1 MKTTAN
7 LLAAVAVCL
16 MLGCSKA
23 SVPGEYQGTLPAA
36 DAPGILTTLTLNP
49 DNTFILTSVYLG
61 KDENAFTETGSYAVN
76 SQGIIDLGGEGLRYL
91 KQEDDGSLS
100 VLTLDKEEPEGPL
113 RSYYKL
119 EKTKKL

>member
-1 MKTTAN
+1 MKKTAN

-16 MLGCSKA
+16 MLGCSQNA
-23 SVPGEYQGTLPAA
+23 IPGEYQGTLPAA

-61 KDENAFTETGSYAVN
+61 KNENAFTETGSYAVN
-76 SQGIIDLGGEGLRYL
+76 AQGIIELGGEGLRYL
-91 KQEDDGSLS
+91 KQEKDGSLI

-113 RSYYKL
+113 KSYYKL
-119 EKTKKL
+119 EKTKNL

>member
-1 MKTTAN
+1 MKKTAN
-7 LLAAVAVCL
+7 LFAAVAVCL

-36 DAPGILTTLTLNP
+36 DAPGIFTTLTLNP

-61 KDENAFTETGSYAVN
+61 KNENAFTETGDYTVN
-76 SQGIIDLGGEGLRYL
+76 PQGIIELGVQGLRYL
-91 KQEDDGSLS
+91 KQEKDGSLS

-113 RSYYKL
+113 KSYYKL
-119 EKTKKL
+119 EKIKNL